1 MLTALRSGRAV
12 PLTAL
17 RYPTPC
23 PGLVRPSLRSL
34 SSSPSSHQQQP
45 IPPEPASRLP
55 DQPAVLDPFVPPTV
69 AEAEAVQSPSS
80 PSASTTPPPPPPP
93 PPPPAETVP
102 PPPQPP
108 VLEPEPLPEP
118 AAPVSRVRRPVGA
131 FRGGLIGFL
140 LGVTSVGSYGYF
152 MLLDDYSKASG
163 TLLDSVEELK
173 GSTEQMTT
181 HVTRITSLEETT
193 TSLSERSATKA
204 ELDSLR
210 QEYRKL
216 LESEHLDLL
225 NTKAHLWAL
234 EQDLHK
240 ISKRESSVRI

>member
-1 MLTALRSGRAV
+1 MLGRTAAPAHHALRAS
-12 PLTAL
+12 L
-17 RYPTPC
+17 RSPV
-23 PGLVRPSLRSL
+23 LVRPSPSPSLRFL
-34 SSSPSSHQQQP
+34 SSSPSSRQQQP
-45 IPPEPASRLP
+45 QPASKLP
-55 DQPAVLDPFVPPTV
+55 EQPAVTDPFVPPTA
-69 AEAEAVQSPSS
+69 AEVEQTHPSSSASPSS
-80 PSASTTPPPPPPP
+80 P
-93 PPPPAETVP
+93 PPPPAEPVP

-140 LGVTSVGSYGYF
+140 LGITSVGSYGYF

-163 TLLDSVEELK
+163 TLLESVEELK

-181 HVTRITSLEETT
+181 HLTRVTALEKQTAA
-193 TSLSERSATKA
+193 LSESAATKA